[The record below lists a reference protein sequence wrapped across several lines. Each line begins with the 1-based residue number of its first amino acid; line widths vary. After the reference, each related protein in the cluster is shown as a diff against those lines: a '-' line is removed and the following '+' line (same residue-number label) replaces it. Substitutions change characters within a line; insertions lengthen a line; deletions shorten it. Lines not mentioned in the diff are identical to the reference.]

1 MFISRLLVHEFLENS
16 ASLYPDK
23 IAVIHD
29 GCRYTYSEINGLANN
44 LAGTLRSCG
53 VIEGDRIAIILE
65 NSIEYIISY
74 YAAMKCGGIA
84 VPLSSDL
91 RGAGLKS
98 IFSELECSAL
108 ITSSKSKKIILETGL
123 TDLRLKAMVVKDPV
137 KVSVPGSHKVI
148 SWDDAVSGDFSGLK
162 ITVSPDN
169 LSSIIYTSG
178 STGLPKGV
186 MLTHS
191 NIAANTESIC
201 SYLKLTS
208 EDRQMVVLPFSYVFG
223 QSLLNTHFAAGGSV
237 VINNRFA
244 YTASVLKQMEEESVT
259 GFSGVPSTYAYL
271 LHRSPLHSYMD
282 RLPYLR
288 YCSQAGGHM
297 PRRIKQDLRKILPPH
312 TDIYIMYGATE
323 ASARIA
329 YLPPARL
336 MDKIESIG
344 IPVPVVELM
353 VVDVNGEELKHGE
366 TGELVASG
374 PNIMKGYWRDS
385 ELTSAV
391 LDCNGY
397 HTGDMGYKD
406 DEGFF
411 YLTGRKDL
419 IFKIRGYK
427 VNPREVEDALI
438 ETGLVIEAAVIGVPD
453 DISGTRLVAYSVAV
467 DDTVT
472 ENDIIK
478 KCLDILPKYALPAE
492 LKLIKALPKKG
503 NGKIDISSL
512 AVVEMT

>member
-1 MFISRLLVHEFLENS
+1 MNISRLLVHEFLENS
-16 ASLYPDK
+16 ALLYPDK
-23 IAVIHD
+23 NAVIHD

-53 VIEGDRIAIILE
+53 VIEGDRIVIILE

-91 RGAGLKS
+91 RGAGLKA
-98 IFSELECSAL
+98 IFRELECSAL
-108 ITSSKSKKIILETGL
+108 IISSKTEKIISESGL
-123 TDLRLKAMVVKDPV
+123 ADLRLKAMVVKEPAKIPASDV
-137 KVSVPGSHKVI
+137 DNIVS
-148 SWDDAVSGDFSGLK
+148 WEDAVQGDYSWLN
-162 ITVSPDN
+162 ITVSPGN

-178 STGLPKGV
+178 STGVPKGV

-191 NIAANTESIC
+191 NIAANTESIR
-201 SYLKLTS
+201 SYLKLTA

-237 VINNRFA
+237 VLNNRFA

-271 LHRSPLHSYMD
+271 LHRSPLNTYRD
-282 RLPYLR
+282 RLPALR

-312 TDIYIMYGATE
+312 TEIYIMYGATE
-323 ASARIA
+323 ASARLA
-329 YLPPARL
+329 YLPPHRL
-336 MDKIESIG
+336 MEKIESIG
-344 IPVPVVELM
+344 IPVPGVELK
-353 VVDVNGEELKHGE
+353 VLDADGEELKHGE

-385 ELTSAV
+385 EFTSRV
-391 LDCNGY
+391 LDSNGY
-397 HTGDMGYKD
+397 RTGDLGYRD

-411 YLTGRKDL
+411 YLMGRKDS
-419 IFKIRGYK
+419 IFKSGGHKI
-427 VNPREVEDALI
+427 NPREIEDVLVG
-438 ETGLVIEAAVIGVPD
+438 TGLVIEAAVTGVPD
-453 DISGTRLVAYSVAV
+453 DLLGTKLAAFAVAV
-467 DDTVT
+467 SDTVT
-472 ENDIIK
+472 EDDILE
-478 KCLDILPKYALPAE
+478 KCYGILPKYAVPSV
-492 LKLIKALPKKG
+492 LKLMKTLPKNA
-503 NGKIDISSL
+503 NGKIDIQAL
-512 AVVEMT
+512 YG

>member
-1 MFISRLLVHEFLENS
+1 MNISRSLVHEFLENS

-23 IAVIHD
+23 TAVIHE

-44 LAGTLRSCG
+44 LARTLRSCG
-53 VIEGDRIAIILE
+53 VIEGDRIVIILE

-91 RGAGLKS
+91 RGAGLKT
-98 IFSELECSAL
+98 IFRELECSAL
-108 ITSSKSKKIILETGL
+108 IISSKTEKIISETGL
-123 TDLRLKAMVVKDPV
+123 TDLKLKAMIVKEPV
-137 KVSVPGSHKVI
+137 KIPASDVDKIVS
-148 SWDDAVSGDFSGLK
+148 WEDAVQGDYSWLN
-162 ITVSPDN
+162 ITVSPGN

-178 STGLPKGV
+178 STGVPKGV

-201 SYLKLTS
+201 SYLKLTA

-223 QSLLNTHFAAGGSV
+223 QSLLNTHFASGGLV

-271 LHRSPLHSYMD
+271 LHRSPLSIYRD
-282 RLPYLR
+282 RLPSLR

-297 PRRIKQDLRKILPPH
+297 PRRIKQDLRKILPQH
-312 TDIYIMYGATE
+312 TEIYIMYGATE

-329 YLPPARL
+329 YLPPHRL
-336 MDKIESIG
+336 MEKIESIG
-344 IPVPVVELM
+344 IPVSGVQLKVLNA
-353 VVDVNGEELKHGE
+353 DGEELRHGE

-374 PNIMKGYWRDS
+374 SNIMKGYWRDS
-385 ELTSAV
+385 ELTYEV
-391 LDCNGY
+391 LDSNGY
-397 HTGDMGYKD
+397 HTGDLGYKD
-406 DEGFF
+406 EEGFY
-411 YLTGRKDL
+411 YLTGRKDSIL
-419 IFKIRGYK
+419 KISGYK

-438 ETGLVIEAAVIGVPD
+438 ETGLVIEAAVTGVPD
-453 DISGTRLVAYSVAV
+453 DLMGTKLAAFAVAV
-467 DDTVT
+467 SDAVT
-472 ENDIIK
+472 EDNILE
-478 KCLDILPKYALPAE
+478 KCYSILPKYAVPSE
-492 LKLIKALPKKG
+492 LKLMKALPKKG
-503 NGKIDISSL
+503 NGKIDIQAL
-512 AVVEMT
+512 YGLM

>member
-1 MFISRLLVHEFLENS
+1 MFIRRLLVHEFLENS

-23 IAVIHD
+23 TAVIHD

-44 LAGTLRSCG
+44 LARTLSSCG
-53 VIEGDRIAIILE
+53 VIEGDRIVIILE

-74 YAAMKCGGIA
+74 YAAMKCGGTA
-84 VPLSSDL
+84 VPLGSDL
-91 RGAGLKS
+91 RGAVFKS
-98 IFSELECSAL
+98 IFSELDCSAL
-108 ITSSKSKKIILETGL
+108 IIPSKYEKNISGSAL
-123 TDLRLKAMVVKDPV
+123 TEQRLKALVIKGTAFAL
-137 KVSVPGSHKVI
+137 SGAENVI
-148 SWDDAVSGDFSGLK
+148 SWSDAVQGDHSKLNV
-162 ITVSPDN
+162 TVSPDN

-178 STGLPKGV
+178 STGVPKGV

-208 EDRQMVVLPFSYVFG
+208 EDRQMVVLPFPYVFG
-223 QSLLNTHFAAGGSV
+223 QSLLNTHFAVSGSV

-297 PRRIKQDLRKILPPH
+297 PRRIKQGLLKILPQH
-312 TDIYIMYGATE
+312 TELYIMYGATE
-323 ASARIA
+323 ASARLT
-329 YLPPARL
+329 YLPPEKL
-336 MDKIESIG
+336 KNKIESIG
-344 IPVPVVELM
+344 KPVSGVELK
-353 VVDVNGEELKHGE
+353 VLDVNGVELKDGE

-374 PNIMKGYWRDS
+374 PNIMKGYWKDG
-385 ELTSAV
+385 ELTSQV
-391 LDCNGY
+391 LDSNGY

-411 YLTGRKDL
+411 YLTGRKDSIL
-419 IFKIRGYK
+419 KISGYK
-427 VNPREVEDALI
+427 VNSREVEDALV
-438 ETGLVIEAAVIGVPD
+438 ETGLVVESAVIGVPD
-453 DISGTRLVAYSVAV
+453 DLLSTRLVAYAVAV

-472 ENDIIK
+472 ENDIIE
-478 KCLDILPKYALPAE
+478 KCSVILPKYAVPSE
-492 LKLIKALPKKG
+492 LKLMKALPKKG
-503 NGKIDISSL
+503 NGKIDFSSL
-512 AVVEMT
+512 PVVVMT